1 MALSFSDNWS
11 LLHTLLEDRILILD
25 GAMGTMVHRYQ
36 PTEETYRGEP
46 FKSHPIDLKNA
57 ADVLVIS
64 QPQMIREIHRQYL
77 EAGSDIIETN
87 SFNSNIVSLR
97 EFQLDQL
104 THELNRTAAELARS
118 VADEFTKQNPSKPRF
133 VAGSIGPTKV
143 MLSFNADKPG
153 ERPVTFDEMVDSYA
167 EQVRGLL
174 DGGVD
179 LLLPET
185 SFDTLNM
192 KSCLVAIERVF
203 AEKGRRVPVMI
214 SGTIFTGGRT
224 LTGQSLEA
232 FWTSLSHYP
241 ALSIGLNCALGPA
254 QMRPYVELM
263 SNLSS
268 RFISCYPNAGMPDG
282 MGGFNA
288 NADEVAGH
296 IHEFAKNGWV
306 NIVGGCCGTNPDYIR
321 KIVAAVEGLKPRR
334 IPQGNGWSVFSGRE
348 RTEIRPDSNFM
359 MIGERTNVT
368 GSRKF
373 ARLIKEGQFD
383 DALAVAR
390 QQVESGA
397 NMLDINMDE
406 GLLDS
411 EQAMTH
417 FLYLIHDDLDI
428 SRVPIMVDSSKFSVL
443 EAGLKCLEGKGVV
456 NSISLKEGEEKFLEQ
471 ARLIRRYGAA
481 VVVMAFDETGQ
492 AVTADHKVSI
502 CQRAFKLLTE
512 QVGFLPE
519 DIIFDP
525 NILTIGTGMDEH
537 ANYAVEFFEAVKRIK
552 LACPGAKTS
561 GGVSNVS
568 FSFRGNDTVREA
580 VNAVFLYHAIQAG
593 LDMGI
598 VNAGQLEVYEEIDKE
613 LLQHVEDVVLNRRSD
628 ATERLIALSEK
639 FKLVGK
645 VETVAQI
652 QEWRNGTV
660 EDRLKHALLKGITD
674 YIDVDTEEAR
684 QKYRRPL
691 EVIQGPLMA
700 GMSVVGELFGAG
712 KMFLPQVV
720 KSARVMKKSV
730 AYLEPFMEAEK
741 AAALDAGLPTP
752 PQELT
757 EGLQRDTE
765 TSAAEGRP
773 AVQPGAGSGDPRPA
787 QSSSRGKIVLA
798 TVKGDVHDIG
808 KNIVGVVLRCNNFE
822 VIDLGVMV
830 SCEKILETAIA
841 QGASVI
847 GLSGLIT
854 PSLDEMVHVAKE
866 MERQGFV
873 VPLLIGGATTS
884 AKHTAVKIA
893 PNYGQAVVHVNDA
906 SISVPVVES
915 LLDADRK
922 PAFMDKIR
930 ADQDR
935 DRASF
940 ADRQARSLV
949 PYADALA
956 RRFATDWATVEIPT
970 PEFLGLRTLDEFPL
984 AELIPFID
992 WSPFFS
998 TWQLR
1003 GKFPT
1008 IFEDDTVGPE
1018 AKKLYDD
1025 ARRLLDEIVANR
1037 WLTARGVYGFWPAN
1051 SVGDDIVV
1059 RSEISKFNSE
1069 ISNFKS
1075 PIATFP
1081 MLRQQWERQGQKYF
1095 CSLADY
1101 IAPAASGRQDFIGAF
1116 AVTTGFG
1123 CDELCVK
1130 FDKSHDDYQS
1140 IMAKALADR
1149 LAEAFAECLHK
1160 RVRAEWGYGRSENLS
1175 PVDLIEEKYRGI
1187 RPAFGYPSCPD
1198 HSEKRTLF
1206 DLLQA
1211 EQHTGITLTES
1222 FAMWPAASVSGLYF
1236 AHPEVRYFAV
1246 DRITR
1251 DQVENYAKRKGMPV
1265 EEVERWLA
1273 PNLAY

>member
-1 MALSFSDNWS
+1 MASDPSDS
-11 LLHTLLEDRILILD
+11 LPNLLEDRILILD

-77 EAGSDIIETN
+77 DAGADIIETN

-192 KSCLVAIERVF
+192 KSCLVAIERAF

-254 QMRPYVELM
+254 QMRPYVEL
-263 SNLSS
+263 LSDLS
-268 RFISCYPNAGMPDG
+268 TRFISCYPNAGMPDG

-288 NADEVAGH
+288 SADEVAGH

-348 RTEIRPDSNFM
+348 RTEIRPDSNFL

-411 EQAMTH
+411 ERAMTH

-613 LLQHVEDVVLNRRSD
+613 LLQHVEDVVLNRRPD

-639 FKLVGK
+639 FKSVGK

-674 YIDVDTEEAR
+674 HIDEDTEEAR
-684 QKYRRPL
+684 QKYGRPL
-691 EVIQGPLMA
+691 DVIQGPLMA
-700 GMSVVGELFGAG
+700 GMSVVGALFGAG

-741 AAALDAGLPTP
+741 AAAQG
-752 PQELT
+752 
-757 EGLQRDTE
+757 G
-765 TSAAEGRP
+765 
-773 AVQPGAGSGDPRPA
+773 VGSGEGGGVS
-787 QSSSRGKIVLA
+787 QSSSLPIPHSPLSTSRGKIVLA

-893 PNYGQAVVHVNDA
+893 PQYGQAVVHVNDA

-922 PAFMDKIR
+922 PAFMDKIH

-956 RRFATDWATVEIPT
+956 RRFATDWATVDIPT
-970 PEFLGLRTLDEFPL
+970 PEFLGLRTLDNFPL
-984 AELIPFID
+984 AELVPFID

-1018 AKKLYDD
+1018 ARKLYDD
-1025 ARRLLDEIVANR
+1025 ARRLLDEIIANR
-1037 WLTARGVYGFWPAN
+1037 WLTARGVYGFWQAN

-1059 RSEISKFNSE
+1059 QSETSD
-1069 ISNFKS
+1069 FKS
-1075 PIATFP
+1075 QISDFKFP
-1081 MLRQQWERQGQKYF
+1081 MLRQQWERQGQKDF
-1095 CSLADY
+1095 RSLADF
-1101 IAPAASGRQDFIGAF
+1101 IAPADSGRQDYIGAF

-1123 CDELCVK
+1123 CDELCAK
-1130 FDKSHDDYQS
+1130 FDKAHDDYQS

-1160 RVRAEWGYGRSENLS
+1160 RVRSEWGYGRSENLS
-1175 PVDLIEEKYRGI
+1175 PADLIEEKYRGI

-1198 HSEKRTLF
+1198 HTEKRTLF
-1206 DLLQA
+1206 HLLQA
-1211 EQHTGITLTES
+1211 EQHTGITLTEN

-1236 AHPEVRYFAV
+1236 AHPDVRYFAV

-1265 EEVERWLA
+1265 EQVERWLA

>member
-1 MALSFSDNWS
+1 MASNSSDSLSN
-11 LLHTLLEDRILILD
+11 LLEDRILILD

-77 EAGSDIIETN
+77 DAGADIIETN

-143 MLSFNADKPG
+143 MLSLNADKPG
-153 ERPVTFDEMVDSYA
+153 ERPVTFDDMVDSYA

-203 AEKGRRVPVMI
+203 AKKGRRVPVMI
-214 SGTIFTGGRT
+214 SGTVFTGGRT

-232 FWTSLSHYP
+232 FWASLSHYP

-254 QMRPYVELM
+254 QMRPYVELL
-263 SNLSS
+263 SKLSS

-288 NADEVAGH
+288 SADEVAGH

-306 NIVGGCCGTNPDYIR
+306 NIVGGCCGTDPDYIR
-321 KIVAAVEGLKPRR
+321 KIVSAVEGLKPHR

-348 RTEIRPDSNFM
+348 RTEIRPDTNFLM
-359 MIGERTNVT
+359 VGERTNVT

-397 NMLDINMDE
+397 NMLDVNMDE

-417 FLYLIHDDLDI
+417 FLYLIHDDPDI

-613 LLQHVEDVVLNRRSD
+613 LLQHVEDVVLNRRPD
-628 ATERLIALSEK
+628 ATERLITLSEK
-639 FKLVGK
+639 FKSAGK

-684 QKYRRPL
+684 QKYDRPL
-691 EVIQGPLMA
+691 DVIQGPLMA
-700 GMSVVGELFGAG
+700 AMSIVGALFGAG

-741 AAALDAGLPTP
+741 ALVASTLPVPTDGTRSV
-752 PQELT
+752 LA
-757 EGLQRDTE
+757 
-765 TSAAEGRP
+765 TST
-773 AVQPGAGSGDPRPA
+773 
-787 QSSSRGKIVLA
+787 SRGKIVIA

-841 QGASVI
+841 EGAHVI

-893 PNYGQAVVHVNDA
+893 PQYGQAVVHVNDA

-915 LLDADRK
+915 LLDADSK
-922 PAFMDKIR
+922 PAFMDKVR

-940 ADRQARSLV
+940 ADRQARNLV

-956 RRFATDWATVEIPT
+956 RRFATDWATVDIPT
-970 PEFLGLRTLDEFPL
+970 PEFLGTRSLDDFPL
-984 AELIPFID
+984 AELVPFID

-998 TWQLR
+998 TWELR
-1003 GKFPT
+1003 GKFPS
-1008 IFEDDTVGPE
+1008 IFEDAVVGSE

-1025 ARRLLDEIVANR
+1025 ARQLLDQIIANR

-1051 SVGDDIVV
+1051 SVGDDVV
-1059 RSEISKFNSE
+1059 VF
-1069 ISNFKS
+1069 S
-1075 PIATFP
+1075 PHHPITPSPHRDGDRKVGGAGDGERLATFP
-1081 MLRQQWERQGQKYF
+1081 MLRQQWERQGQKDF
-1095 CSLADY
+1095 RSLADY
-1101 IAPAASGRQDFIGAF
+1101 IAPADSGRKDYIGTF

-1123 CDELCVK
+1123 CDELCAK
-1130 FDKSHDDYQS
+1130 FDKAHDDYQS
-1140 IMAKALADR
+1140 IMSKALADR
-1149 LAEAFAECLHK
+1149 LAEAFAEYLHQ
-1160 RVRAEWGYGRSENLS
+1160 RVRTEWSYGRSENLS
-1175 PVDLIEEKYRGI
+1175 TTDLIEEKYRGI

-1198 HSEKRTLF
+1198 HTEKRALF
-1206 DLLQA
+1206 HLLQA

-1222 FAMWPAASVSGLYF
+1222 FAMWPAAAVSGLYF
-1236 AHPEVRYFAV
+1236 AHPQARYFAV
-1246 DRITR
+1246 DRITK
-1251 DQVENYAKRKGMPV
+1251 DQVESYAARKGV
-1265 EEVERWLA
+1265 SVAEVERWLS
-1273 PNLAY
+1273 PNLGY

>member
-1 MALSFSDNWS
+1 MASDPSDFLSN
-11 LLHTLLEDRILILD
+11 LLEDRILILD

-77 EAGSDIIETN
+77 EAGADIIETN

-104 THELNRTAAELARS
+104 THELNRVAAELARS
-118 VADEFTKQNPSKPRF
+118 VADDFTKQNPSKPRF

-143 MLSFNADKPG
+143 MLSLNADKPG
-153 ERPVTFDEMVDSYA
+153 ERPVTFDDMVDSYA

-203 AEKGRRVPVMI
+203 AEQGRRVPVMI
-214 SGTIFTGGRT
+214 SGTVFTGGRT

-254 QMRPYVELM
+254 QMRPYVELL

-288 NADEVAGH
+288 SADEVAGH

-321 KIVAAVEGLKPRR
+321 KIVAAVEGLKPHR
-334 IPQGNGWSVFSGRE
+334 IPQGNGWSVFCGRE
-348 RTEIRPDSNFM
+348 RTEIRPDSNFLM
-359 MIGERTNVT
+359 VGERTNVT

-383 DALAVAR
+383 DALTVAR

-397 NMLDINMDE
+397 NMLDVNMDE

-417 FLYLIHDDLDI
+417 FLYLIHDDPDI

-568 FSFRGNDTVREA
+568 FSFRGNDAVREA

-613 LLQHVEDVVLNRRSD
+613 LLQHVEDVVLNRRPD
-628 ATERLIALSEK
+628 ATERLITLSEK
-639 FKLVGK
+639 FKSAGK

-684 QKYRRPL
+684 QKYGRPL
-691 EVIQGPLMA
+691 NVIQGPLMA

-741 AAALDAGLPTP
+741 AAL
-752 PQELT
+752 
-757 EGLQRDTE
+757 
-765 TSAAEGRP
+765 AEGQRLRGEGESQ
-773 AVQPGAGSGDPRPA
+773 QPSALSPQPTT
-787 QSSSRGKIVLA
+787 SSRGKIVLA

-841 QGASVI
+841 EGANVI

-893 PNYGQAVVHVNDA
+893 PQYGQAVVHVNDA

-922 PAFMDKIR
+922 PGFMDKVR
-930 ADQDR
+930 SDQDR

-940 ADRQARSLV
+940 ADRQARNLV

-956 RRFATDWATVEIPT
+956 RRFATDWATVEIST
-970 PEFLGLRTLDEFPL
+970 PEFLGVRTLDEFPL
-984 AELIPFID
+984 AELVPFID

-998 TWQLR
+998 TWELR
-1003 GKFPT
+1003 GKFPA
-1008 IFEDDTVGPE
+1008 IFEDAVVGSE

-1025 ARRLLDEIVANR
+1025 ARQLLDQIITNR
-1037 WLTARGVYGFWPAN
+1037 WLIARGAYGFWPAN

-1059 RSEISKFNSE
+1059 QSQ
-1069 ISNFKS
+1069 ISNLKS
-1075 PIATFP
+1075 EAFRFP
-1081 MLRQQWERQGQKYF
+1081 MLRQQWERQGQKDF
-1095 CSLADY
+1095 RSLADY
-1101 IAPAASGRQDFIGAF
+1101 IAPADSGRQDFIGAF

-1130 FDKSHDDYQS
+1130 FDKAHDDYQS

-1149 LAEAFAECLHK
+1149 LAEAFAEYLHQ
-1160 RVRAEWGYGRSENLS
+1160 RVRTEWGYGRSENLS
-1175 PVDLIEEKYRGI
+1175 TADLIDEKYRGI

-1198 HSEKRTLF
+1198 HTEKRTLF
-1206 DLLQA
+1206 HLLQA

-1236 AHPEVRYFAV
+1236 AHPQARYFAV

-1251 DQVENYAKRKGMPV
+1251 DQVESYAKRKGMPI
-1265 EEVERWLA
+1265 EQAERWLA

>member
-1 MALSFSDNWS
+1 MASDPSDSLSN
-11 LLHTLLEDRILILD
+11 LLEDRILILD

-77 EAGSDIIETN
+77 EAGADIIETN

-104 THELNRTAAELARS
+104 THELNRVAAELARS
-118 VADEFTKQNPSKPRF
+118 VADDFTKQNPSKPRF

-143 MLSFNADKPG
+143 MLSLNADKPG
-153 ERPVTFDEMVDSYA
+153 ERPVTFDDMVDSYA

-203 AEKGRRVPVMI
+203 AEQGRRVPVMI
-214 SGTIFTGGRT
+214 SGTVFTGGRT

-254 QMRPYVELM
+254 QMRPYVELL

-288 NADEVAGH
+288 SADEVAGH

-321 KIVAAVEGLKPRR
+321 KIVAAVEGLKPHR
-334 IPQGNGWSVFSGRE
+334 IPQGNGWSVFCGRE
-348 RTEIRPDSNFM
+348 RTEIRPDSNFLM
-359 MIGERTNVT
+359 VGERTNVT

-383 DALAVAR
+383 DALTVAR

-397 NMLDINMDE
+397 NMLDVNMDE

-417 FLYLIHDDLDI
+417 FLYLIHDDPDI

-568 FSFRGNDTVREA
+568 FSFRGNDAVREA

-613 LLQHVEDVVLNRRSD
+613 LLQHVEDVVLNRRPD
-628 ATERLIALSEK
+628 ATERLITLSEK
-639 FKLVGK
+639 FKSAGK

-684 QKYRRPL
+684 QKYGRPL
-691 EVIQGPLMA
+691 NVIQGPLMA

-741 AAALDAGLPTP
+741 AAL
-752 PQELT
+752 
-757 EGLQRDTE
+757 
-765 TSAAEGRP
+765 AEGR
-773 AVQPGAGSGDPRPA
+773 G
-787 QSSSRGKIVLA
+787 
-798 TVKGDVHDIG
+798 
-808 KNIVGVVLRCNNFE
+808 
-822 VIDLGVMV
+822 
-830 SCEKILETAIA
+830 
-841 QGASVI
+841 
-847 GLSGLIT
+847 
-854 PSLDEMVHVAKE
+854 
-866 MERQGFV
+866 
-873 VPLLIGGATTS
+873 
-884 AKHTAVKIA
+884 
-893 PNYGQAVVHVNDA
+893 
-906 SISVPVVES
+906 
-915 LLDADRK
+915 
-922 PAFMDKIR
+922 
-930 ADQDR
+930 
-935 DRASF
+935 
-940 ADRQARSLV
+940 
-949 PYADALA
+949 
-956 RRFATDWATVEIPT
+956 
-970 PEFLGLRTLDEFPL
+970 
-984 AELIPFID
+984 
-992 WSPFFS
+992 
-998 TWQLR
+998 
-1003 GKFPT
+1003 
-1008 IFEDDTVGPE
+1008 
-1018 AKKLYDD
+1018 
-1025 ARRLLDEIVANR
+1025 
-1037 WLTARGVYGFWPAN
+1037 
-1051 SVGDDIVV
+1051 
-1059 RSEISKFNSE
+1059 
-1069 ISNFKS
+1069 
-1075 PIATFP
+1075 
-1081 MLRQQWERQGQKYF
+1081 
-1095 CSLADY
+1095 
-1101 IAPAASGRQDFIGAF
+1101 
-1116 AVTTGFG
+1116 
-1123 CDELCVK
+1123 
-1130 FDKSHDDYQS
+1130 
-1140 IMAKALADR
+1140 
-1149 LAEAFAECLHK
+1149 
-1160 RVRAEWGYGRSENLS
+1160 
-1175 PVDLIEEKYRGI
+1175 
-1187 RPAFGYPSCPD
+1187 
-1198 HSEKRTLF
+1198 
-1206 DLLQA
+1206 
-1211 EQHTGITLTES
+1211 
-1222 FAMWPAASVSGLYF
+1222 
-1236 AHPEVRYFAV
+1236 
-1246 DRITR
+1246 
-1251 DQVENYAKRKGMPV
+1251 
-1265 EEVERWLA
+1265 
-1273 PNLAY
+1273 

>member
-1 MALSFSDNWS
+1 MASDPSVSLSN
-11 LLHTLLEDRILILD
+11 LLEDRILILD

-77 EAGSDIIETN
+77 DAGSDIIETN

-133 VAGSIGPTKV
+133 VAGSIGPTKI

-153 ERPVTFDEMVDSYA
+153 ERPVTFDEMVDSYS

-203 AEKGRRVPVMI
+203 AEKSRRLPVMI

-254 QMRPYVELM
+254 QMRPYVELL

-282 MGGFNA
+282 MGGFNSSP
-288 NADEVAGH
+288 DEVAGN
-296 IHEFAKNGWV
+296 IREFAKNGWV

-321 KIVAAVEGLKPRR
+321 KIVAAVEGVKPRR
-334 IPQGNGWSVFSGRE
+334 IPQGNGWSVFAGRE

-471 ARLIRRYGAA
+471 ARIIRQYGAG

-613 LLQHVEDVVLNRRSD
+613 LLEYVEDVVLNRRPD
-628 ATERLIALSEK
+628 ATERLITFSEK
-639 FKLVGK
+639 FKSVGK
-645 VETVAQI
+645 VESAAQI
-652 QEWRNGTV
+652 QEWRNGPV
-660 EDRLKHALLKGITD
+660 EERLKHALLKGITD
-674 YIDVDTEEAR
+674 FIDEDTEEAR
-684 QKYRRPL
+684 KKYGRPL

-741 AAALDAGLPTP
+741 AALSEEGERARGGEGEIIPVPFPLPVSP
-752 PQELT
+752 SP
-757 EGLQRDTE
+757 
-765 TSAAEGRP
+765 
-773 AVQPGAGSGDPRPA
+773 PRPL
-787 QSSSRGKIVLA
+787 SSSRGKIVLA

-830 SCEKILETAIA
+830 PCEKILETAVA

-893 PNYGQAVVHVNDA
+893 PQYGQAVVHVNDA

-922 PAFMDKIR
+922 PEFMEKIR

-949 PYADALA
+949 PYADAVS
-956 RRFATDWATVEIPT
+956 RRFATDWPTVDIPT
-970 PEFLGLRTLDEFPL
+970 PEVLGLRTLDDFPL
-984 AELIPFID
+984 VELIPFID

-1003 GKFPT
+1003 GKFPA
-1008 IFEDDTVGPE
+1008 IFEDTNVGPE
-1018 AKKLYDD
+1018 AKKLFDD
-1025 ARRLLDEIVANR
+1025 ARQLLDEIIAHH

-1051 SVGDDIVV
+1051 SVGDDIVIGNAEFGM
-1059 RSEISKFNSE
+1059 RSAESKHSALRTPNSE
-1069 ISNFKS
+1069 L
-1075 PIATFP
+1075 ARFP
-1081 MLRQQWERQGQKYF
+1081 MLRQQWERQGQKHF

-1101 IAPAASGRQDFIGAF
+1101 IAPADSGRQDYIGAF

-1123 CDELCVK
+1123 CDELCAN
-1130 FDKSHDDYQS
+1130 FDKAHDDYQS

-1160 RVRAEWGYGRSENLS
+1160 RVRSEWGYGRTENLS
-1175 PVDLIEEKYRGI
+1175 PEDLIEEKYRGI

-1198 HSEKRTLF
+1198 HTEKRTLF

-1211 EQHTGITLTES
+1211 EQHTGITLTEN

-1236 AHPEVRYFAV
+1236 AHPDVRYFAV

-1251 DQVENYAKRKGMPV
+1251 DQVESYARRKGMPV
-1265 EEVERWLA
+1265 EQVERWLA
-1273 PNLAY
+1273 PSLAY